1 MNPDISI
8 TLINPI
14 GKWILEPRNLAF
26 EVASIIGHTLSWVI
40 VKFCKKVP
48 RIGGCSN
55 MEKVER
61 LAQQKS
67 TAVPEMIQT
76 LIRAI

>member
-14 GKWILEPRNLAF
+14 GKWILDPRNLAF
-26 EVASIIGHTLSWVI
+26 AVASIIGHTLSWQT
-40 VKFCKKVP
+40 VKFCNKVP
-48 RIGGCSN
+48 RIGACSN

-61 LAQQKS
+61 LAEHET
-67 TAVPEMIQT
+67 TAVPETIQT
-76 LIRAI
+76 FILA